1 MVDGMWCS
9 FERRQRRK
17 RATAKSLVE
26 RFERLWRY
34 ELSRGPSRSKDAL
47 RMTAKT
53 NNGEKMQQ
61 QKKKQIPFG
70 NDKQNERQ
78 TNKLG

>member
-9 FERRQRRK
+9 FELK
-17 RATAKSLVE
+17 ATAKSLGE

-34 ELSRGPSRSKDAL
+34 ELSRDPSRSKDAL

-53 NNGEKMQQ
+53 NNGEVQEQAKA
-61 QKKKQIPFG
+61 KY
-70 NDKQNERQ
+70 
-78 TNKLG
+78 